1 MPNRV
6 HPKKGK
12 KEKPHKKRSYYQRF
26 KKMNIKNKAIII
38 LTIIGKIGTIAYT
51 IYEFF

>member
-6 HPKKGK
+6 HPKKIK
-12 KEKPHKKRSYYQRF
+12 KNKKQKKSYYEQF
-26 KKMNIKNKAIII
+26 KKMNIKKKAIII
-38 LTIIGKIGTIAYT
+38 LTIFGKIGTIAYT